1 MSQQESVE
9 ELRFEGSVAPAFPLA
24 LLESVRSHDR
34 PDEVLE
40 AEDLTVSMSR
50 RLGMTGIIGTQ
61 IHRYTEAQRA
71 GRSVRVDEVMGL
83 IRLVLRRTDAAA
95 ILHETGQ
102 RVARFQ
108 FRRVPPWWQRVL
120 HKSPNALGLR
130 ATRRAAERALRAIYF
145 GTNIDIAKPFS
156 VRIADASTAKL
167 DGAGV
172 SCSLITG
179 LLEEQL
185 LLYTGKERTVTHTDC
200 LTRGARRC
208 VWQTLT

>member
-9 ELRFEGSVAPAFPLA
+9 DVRVEGNVAPAFPLA

-83 IRLVLRRTDAAA
+83 IRLVLRRPDAAP

-102 RVARFQ
+102 RVARF
-108 FRRVPPWWQRVL
+108 
-120 HKSPNALGLR
+120 
-130 ATRRAAERALRAIYF
+130 
-145 GTNIDIAKPFS
+145 
-156 VRIADASTAKL
+156 ADASTAKL
-167 DGAGV
+167 DPTGV
-172 SCSLITG
+172 SCALITG
-179 LLEEQL
+179 LLEELL
-185 LLYTGKERTVTHTDC
+185 LLYTGKNRTVTHTDC
-200 LTRGARRC
+200 TTRGGRRC